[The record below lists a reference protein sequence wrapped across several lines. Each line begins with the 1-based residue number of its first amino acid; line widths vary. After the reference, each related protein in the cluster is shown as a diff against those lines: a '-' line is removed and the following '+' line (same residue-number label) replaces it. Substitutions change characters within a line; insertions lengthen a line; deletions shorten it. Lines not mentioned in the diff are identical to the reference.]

1 MNFSTQIKIKLPKAN
16 SFVSQ
21 ISISEDDKILALGC
35 YKQNNVLIYDFK
47 KNLLL
52 KKINILAPHGILIY
66 KNFLLISH
74 KFNKSIGIIIYN
86 LNNFKIISR
95 FKFDTNYFIAHSMS
109 ISKDSLF
116 ITLCEGDNKIGS
128 VINLKFNHLIGKI
141 DKILQTINKPFFSL
155 GDTKGVCVNEK
166 RNLLFVSFET
176 EPINFYNLI
185 INKFRFFFLK
195 DKLVE
200 INDKSGL
207 AIFEIYSDG
216 KISEKPL
223 KVIKFD
229 KNSRPEDVRIYKNK
243 LATVDLVNNVIF
255 IYNIS
260 NKFELKLIKKLYHNL
275 NSPHQAHFYDNGKK
289 LLVCNTFIKIFNQKA
304 QFFFFNKSTTNNLI
318 SYNLL
323 L

>member
-1 MNFSTQIKIKLPKAN
+1 MNFSTQIKIKLLKAN

-35 YKQNNVLIYDFK
+35 YKQNHVLIYDFK

-74 KFNKSIGIIIYN
+74 KFNKSIRIIIYN
-86 LNNFKIISR
+86 LNNFKITSR

>member
-1 MNFSTQIKIKLPKAN
+1 
-16 SFVSQ
+16 
-21 ISISEDDKILALGC
+21 
-35 YKQNNVLIYDFK
+35 
-47 KNLLL
+47 
-52 KKINILAPHGILIY
+52 
-66 KNFLLISH
+66 
-74 KFNKSIGIIIYN
+74 
-86 LNNFKIISR
+86 
-95 FKFDTNYFIAHSMS
+95 MS

>member
-1 MNFSTQIKIKLPKAN
+1 MNFSTQIKIKFPKAN

-35 YKQNNVLIYDFK
+35 YKQNHVLIYDFK

-74 KFNKSIGIIIYN
+74 KFNKSIRIIIYN

-260 NKFELKLIKKLYHNL
+260 SKFELKLIKKLYHNL

-304 QFFFFNKSTTNNLI
+304 LFFFFNKSTTNNLI

>member
-1 MNFSTQIKIKLPKAN
+1 MNFSTQIKIKLPKSN

-21 ISISEDDKILALGC
+21 ISISEDNKILALGC
-35 YKQNNVLIYDFK
+35 YKQNHVLIYDFK

-74 KFNKSIGIIIYN
+74 KFNKSIRIIIYN

>member
-1 MNFSTQIKIKLPKAN
+1 MNFSTQIKIKFPKAN

-35 YKQNNVLIYDFK
+35 YKQNHVLIYDFK

-74 KFNKSIGIIIYN
+74 KFNKSIRIIIYN

-260 NKFELKLIKKLYHNL
+260 SKFELKLIKKLYHNL

>member
-1 MNFSTQIKIKLPKAN
+1 MNFSTQIKIKLPKSN
-16 SFVSQ
+16 TFVSQ

-35 YKQNNVLIYDFK
+35 YKQNHVLIYDFK

-74 KFNKSIGIIIYN
+74 KFNKSIRIIIYN

-289 LLVCNTFIKIFNQKA
+289 LLVCNTCIKIFNQKA

>member
-1 MNFSTQIKIKLPKAN
+1 MNFSTQIKIKLPKSN
-16 SFVSQ
+16 TFVSQ

-35 YKQNNVLIYDFK
+35 YKQNHVLIYDFK

-74 KFNKSIGIIIYN
+74 KFNKSIRIIIYN
-86 LNNFKIISR
+86 LNNFKITSR

-176 EPINFYNLI
+176 DPINFYNLI